1 MFTINFIGRVTK
13 DATVKQF
20 ENSSVLNFTVAIN
33 FPTQAKDEK
42 GDTIYDTTYLPCS
55 KWNLQG
61 DLNKVCERLKKGAR
75 IAVQGSK
82 LEVTTHQDQNTGKEY
97 TNLNVIVQAFE
108 VLDYPKKPQDVTQE
122 VVQQQG
128 QQLPQVTPQQAFC
141 PPQEQQQEQ
150 GFFAKMNEEQK
161 AMQAQAFEQVPP
173 EVRHTYQ
180 QAPQGLEDV
189 DLSY

>member
-1 MFTINFIGRVTK
+1 MFTINFIGHLTK

-20 ENSSVLNFTVAIN
+20 ENSSVLNFTVAVN

-42 GDTIYDTTYLPCS
+42 GNTIYDTTYLPCS

-61 DLNKVCERLKKGAR
+61 DVNKVAERLEKGTR
-75 IAVQGSK
+75 IAVQGYK
-82 LEVTTHQDQNTGKEY
+82 LEVTTNLNQNTGKEY
-97 TNLNVIVQAFE
+97 TNLNVVVQAFE
-108 VLDYPKKPQDVTQE
+108 VLDYPKKPQAVTQDI
-122 VVQQQG
+122 VPQQG
-128 QQLPQVTPQQAFC
+128 
-141 PPQEQQQEQ
+141 QQQEQ